1 MHILNDCYKDT
12 NHRSMD
18 KRYHIESFRLR
29 NIKHHKNIAFG
40 ENHAKH
46 MVKNGV
52 LLWWRCL
59 IPYKTRYAEISY
71 VISKDRRC

>member
-1 MHILNDCYKDT
+1 MTVIKIQIIEAYYIQHTLKTMIKD
-12 NHRSMD
+12 
-18 KRYHIESFRLR
+18 YHIESFRLR

-40 ENHAKH
+40 ENRAKH

-59 IPYKTRYAEISY
+59 IPYKTR
-71 VISKDRRC
+71 